1 MGARSPIGPRPE
13 HFGGLNGGGHKK
25 PGRVGR
31 EPGSGNVQLGS
42 EHSGNST
49 APHQCAGRVP
59 SAAGPKV
66 CAGACGILGRSRA
79 WRQGWRWPTCSG
91 ASRGPIGAGGIT
103 RHTVRSFRP
112 VARPRTEGEGEAL
125 TEDQEAFQEWAIS
138 HGVLHSVS
146 RSVDEA
152 LAVLDAWGT
161 LRVKIAV
168 AGLMRAGDL

>member
-1 MGARSPIGPRPE
+1 MFSSAANTPEIAR
-13 HFGGLNGGGHKK
+13 LLT
-25 PGRVGR
+25 
-31 EPGSGNVQLGS
+31 NVQGEFLRPRARRFARAHAASLGDR
-42 EHSGNST
+42 EHGM
-49 APHQCAGRVP
+49 
-59 SAAGPKV
+59 
-66 CAGACGILGRSRA
+66 
-79 WRQGWRWPTCSG
+79 QGWRWPTCSG